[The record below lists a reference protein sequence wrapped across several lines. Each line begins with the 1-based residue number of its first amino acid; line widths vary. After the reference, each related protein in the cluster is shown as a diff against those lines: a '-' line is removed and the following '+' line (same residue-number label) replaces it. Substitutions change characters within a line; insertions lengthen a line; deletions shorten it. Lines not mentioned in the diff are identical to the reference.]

1 MGEILLGLFGF
12 FLVAGIY
19 GAVTWVIVE
28 GAWFLFEIDLEFE
41 IVLALLF
48 PGSIALLLAFG
59 G

>member
-12 FLVAGIY
+12 FLVVGIY

-28 GAWFLFEIDLEFE
+28 GAWSLFEIDLEFE
-41 IVLALLF
+41 VVLALLF

>member
-12 FLVAGIY
+12 FLVVGIY

-28 GAWFLFEIDLEFE
+28 GTWSLFEIDLEFE
-41 IVLALLF
+41 VVLALLF